1 MNRIKTKKKEN
12 IVQALRRMYLLIA
25 IIPMIVMTIITAV
38 FYVNSLIDS
47 TKQNLQTVL
56 NLYAD
61 SIDSAI
67 SQGIKVIDIVQNDLS
82 VQNALRVSKFEE
94 KEEYYIQRTTINTTM
109 MLINQNYG
117 NTLDGIYIL
126 LDDGRCFK
134 SSVFPYNKENYSQHQ
149 WYKDIR
155 DTQGIHGNGYY
166 KYSRVVA
173 NPGKEGY
180 ISIGEPII
188 NYRNGDI
195 VGVILVEINLDTF
208 SEMLSKTVTI

>member
-12 IVQALRRMYLLIA
+12 IVQVLRRMYLLIA

-61 SIDSAI
+61 YIDGTI

-82 VQNALRVSKFEE
+82 VQNALRVSRFEE

-117 NTLDGIYIL
+117 NTLDGIYWMTEDVLNPAYFLTI
-126 LDDGRCFK
+126 K
-134 SSVFPYNKENYSQHQ
+134 KNIASSN
-149 WYKDIR
+149 
-155 DTQGIHGNGYY
+155 GI
-166 KYSRVVA
+166 K
-173 NPGKEGY
+173 
-180 ISIGEPII
+180 I
-188 NYRNGDI
+188 
-195 VGVILVEINLDTF
+195 
-208 SEMLSKTVTI
+208 

>member
-94 KEEYYIQRTTINTTM
+94 KEE
-109 MLINQNYG
+109 
-117 NTLDGIYIL
+117 
-126 LDDGRCFK
+126 
-134 SSVFPYNKENYSQHQ
+134 
-149 WYKDIR
+149 
-155 DTQGIHGNGYY
+155 
-166 KYSRVVA
+166 
-173 NPGKEGY
+173 
-180 ISIGEPII
+180 
-188 NYRNGDI
+188 
-195 VGVILVEINLDTF
+195 
-208 SEMLSKTVTI
+208 